1 MTSKQRLGQYFT
13 THIELK
19 EKVYEFIL
27 NNPTNI
33 LEPCIGRGD
42 LVKYVL
48 DKAPCTTFDMYEID
62 TNINMLDEI
71 NEADVEMG
79 DFLMK
84 NISKTFKTIIGN
96 PPYIRQKRGRN
107 MYIDFIE
114 KCFNLLEDSGEL
126 IFIVPSDFFKLTS
139 SSKLLNIM
147 LKIGT
152 FTHIFHPHNEQMFE
166 NACIDV
172 IVFRYCKN
180 KDIDKIV
187 LYNDTPL
194 YIANSNGLITFEKD
208 KHTNSVLI
216 KDYFHIYVGLVS
228 GKEDVYKNA
237 EIGNIEVLNGDGKKE
252 KYIFIEKFPCD
263 DDRINNHLL
272 HHKTELVE
280 RKIRKFNDKNWF
292 EWGAPRNVSIM
303 KNNIGTECIYM
314 SNLTRKPTVS
324 FVGTC
329 TYFGGGL
336 IMLSPKRECN
346 LKTIVSYLNSKQF
359 KNNYIFSGRF
369 KIGHRQ
375 ISNSCIPCEYL

>member
-13 THIELK
+13 THITLK

-48 DKAPCTTFDMYEID
+48 DKAPHTIFDMYEID

-71 NEADVEMG
+71 TEADVEMG

-107 MYIDFIE
+107 LYIDFIE
-114 KCFNLLEDSGEL
+114 KCFHLLDDGGEL

-139 SSKLLNIM
+139 SSKLLNTM

-187 LYNDTPL
+187 LYNNTPL
-194 YIANSNGLITFEKD
+194 YISNSNGLITFEKD

-216 KDYFHIYVGLVS
+216 KDYFNIYVGLVS

-237 EIGNIEVLNGDGKKE
+237 EIGNIEVLNGDGKKD

-263 DDRINNHLL
+263 DNRINNHLL
-272 HHKTELVE
+272 HHKTKLIE
-280 RKIRKFNDKNWF
+280 RRIRKFHEKNWF

-303 KNNIGTECIYM
+303 KNNIGNECIYM
-314 SNLTRKPTVS
+314 YNLTRKPNVS

-329 TYFGGGL
+329 NYFSGGL

-346 LKTIVSYLNSKQF
+346 LETIVSYLNSEQF

-375 ISNSCIPCEYL
+375 ISNSYIPCEYL